1 MEISDLTLRELAMN
15 AIDSIDLENISLH
28 NLLVERGLSRE
39 AAKDLVCYLIDQY
52 KIVSTK
58 PKLIKPD
65 TYESDQ
71 ERVRAELVEVYGF
84 TYSMADK
91 LLEKYDI
98 TDVQQISL
106 ITDEELLSIRGFG
119 TGSLNSI
126 RVVFPFV
133 MKTEEGQISIS
144 VLKLPS
150 HIERMLA
157 DEGMLYIEQL
167 SDGLINKSLPI
178 TVSTIVEEAYRGY
191 VEEGKRDFELVT
203 SYLDIMIVQVQRNL
217 GNITRHV
224 NDKLNLYWIDDSV
237 CSLVTYLCEIAVKTD
252 EGRILYEIY
261 PDLKLER
268 SKLKDVIKTSSKQND
283 EVVKFYTSIYNKL
296 ESVISKFKLIVWR
309 KDK

>member
-1 MEISDLTLRELAMN
+1 MDISDLTLRELAMN
-15 AIDSIDLENISLH
+15 TIDSIDLENISLH

-39 AAKDLVCYLIDQY
+39 AAKDLICYLIDQY
-52 KIVSTK
+52 KIISTK

-71 ERVRAELVEVYGF
+71 ERVRTELVDVYGF

-91 LLEKYDI
+91 LLERYDI

-106 ITDEELLSIRGFG
+106 ITDEELLGIRGFG

-126 RVVFPFV
+126 RAAFPYII
-133 MKTEEGQISIS
+133 KAEEGQVSIS

-150 HIERMLA
+150 HVERTLA

-167 SDGLINKSLPI
+167 NDGLINKSLPI
-178 TVSTIVEEAYRGY
+178 SVSTIVEEAYRGY
-191 VEEGKRDFELVT
+191 VEDGKRDFKLVV
-203 SYLDIMIVQVQRNL
+203 SYLDIMLTQISRNL

-237 CSLVTYLCEIAVKTD
+237 CSLVTYLCEIAAKTD
-252 EGRILYEIY
+252 EGTILYDIY
-261 PDLKLER
+261 PDLKFER
-268 SKLKDVIKTSSKQND
+268 SKLKESIKAPLKQND
-283 EVVKFYTSIYNKL
+283 ETVKFYTNLYNKL
-296 ESVISKFKLIVWR
+296 ESVVSKFKLMVWR
-309 KDK
+309 KD